1 MPEDARMGLTLN
13 QLQSGGIGGAAP
25 NRTSPS
31 PNTRIQVDVNRVREI
46 TSSVRLVTQTII
58 SYAHSLGYYEPP
70 KADNPSVEPVI
81 TTMGDAITDLERAT
95 NELVGSLNLF
105 N

>member
-13 QLQSGGIGGAAP
+13 QLQGGSVGGAAP
-25 NRTSPS
+25 SRTAPA
-31 PNTRIQVDVNRVREI
+31 TRIQTDTSRVRET
-46 TSSVRLVTQTII
+46 TSNIRMATATIV